1 MLLTALTAFMLAGS
15 PGGAPAPDPG
25 ASEPRA
31 PAPSAVPKPAIRW
44 NPIPFGADRK
54 RQMRAYSVRH
64 YGLRRHKLV
73 APKVVVLHYTASSTF
88 SSAFN
93 TFAANRRDVELGEL
107 PGVCAH
113 FLIDTDGTI
122 HQLVPLGIMC
132 RHTVGLN
139 WTSIGIE
146 HVGVSDRQV
155 LGRRAQMRSGIR
167 LVRWLRCRYDIA
179 LEDVIGHNEN
189 RESPYHRENVARL
202 RTQTHGDF
210 PKRHA
215 RKYRARVRAA
225 GGC

>member
-25 ASEPRA
+25 ASEPPA

-44 NPIPFGADRK
+44 NPIPFGPDRK

-73 APKVVVLHYTASSTF
+73 DPQVVVLHYTASSTF
-88 SSAFN
+88 SSAFS

-155 LGRRAQMRSGIR
+155 LGRRAQMRSGVR

-179 LEDVIGHNEN
+179 LKDVIGHNEN
-189 RESPYHRENVARL
+189 RESPYHRERVARL
-202 RTQTHGDF
+202 RTQTQGDF
-210 PKRHA
+210 PKRYA
-215 RKYRARVRAA
+215 QKYRARVRAA
-225 GGC
+225 GVC

>member
-1 MLLTALTAFMLAGS
+1 MLLAALTAFVMAGS
-15 PGGAPAPDPG
+15 PGGAPAPEPG
-25 ASEPRA
+25 AE
-31 PAPSAVPKPAIRW
+31 PAPSSSGPPKPAIRW
-44 NPIPFGADRK
+44 HPIPFGADRK
-54 RQMRAYSVRH
+54 RQMRAYAVRH
-64 YGLRRHKLV
+64 YGLRRYKLV
-73 APKVVVLHYTASSTF
+73 DPKVIVVHYTASSTF

-93 TFAANRRDVELGEL
+93 TFAANQPDVELHER

-113 FLIDTDGTI
+113 FIIDTDGTI

-146 HVGVSDRQV
+146 HVGTSDARV
-155 LGRRAQMRSGIR
+155 LGRRRQIRAGVR
-167 LVRWLRCRYDIA
+167 LVRWLRCRYDIK
-179 LEDVIGHNEN
+179 LTDVIGHAESLS
-189 RESPYHRENVARL
+189 SPYHRERVARL

-210 PKRHA
+210 PQRYA